1 MMAIEFRQF
10 FQGVLLI
17 SDGKKGTRTKGRIG
31 VKREG
36 FLKDARNNTARVNAN
51 EE

>member
-1 MMAIEFRQF
+1 MMAIEFRQL

-17 SDGKKGTRTKGRIG
+17 SDGKKGTRTEGGIG